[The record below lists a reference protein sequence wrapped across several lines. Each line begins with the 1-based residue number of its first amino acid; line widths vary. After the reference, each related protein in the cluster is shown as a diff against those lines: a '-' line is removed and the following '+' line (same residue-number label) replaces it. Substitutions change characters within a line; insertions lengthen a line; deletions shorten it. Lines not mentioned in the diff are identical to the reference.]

1 MNKKYLTSFIGV
13 ASISCLALTSLT
25 ANANFYVDYQGT
37 DSKTV
42 NAEELRRLKGAP
54 DGYRILADKT
64 YGVVHQ
70 VGKGSSVNIEI
81 FGAELALKDAIS
93 MMMPDKWIAYI
104 DENLEKP
111 VSVDFQA
118 KNEPWIGVLARVG
131 INYGYRFVVDWDQKL
146 LQISPDEDFVA
157 PDYNDPIALKDPHSG
172 RTIFVYSAKPIAKGG
187 VILVDG
193 KAIPVKLEDK

>member
-1 MNKKYLTSFIGV
+1 MKTKSFISIIGM
-13 ASISCLALTSLT
+13 ASISIMTLGPLSAH
-25 ANANFYVDYQGT
+25 ANFYIDYQGT
-37 DSKTV
+37 DKKTTS
-42 NAEELRRLKGAP
+42 AEDMRRLKGAP

-70 VGKGSSVNIEI
+70 VGKGDPAAIEI
-81 FGAELALKDAIS
+81 FGADLAPKDAIS

-104 DENLEKP
+104 DENLESPGK
-111 VSVDFQA
+111 VDFQA
-118 KNEPWIGVLARVG
+118 KKEPWIGVLARMG

-157 PDYNDPIALKDPHSG
+157 PDYNDPIALKDPGSG
-172 RTIFVYSAKPIAKGG
+172 RTIFVYSAKPISKGG

-193 KAIPVKLEDK
+193 KAIPVKLEQ